1 METLT
6 ETPPL
11 GLVGGQLVRKPR
23 PLDVGNGITTGLP
36 FESFKFQILTWCC
49 VGKSDCCFCG
59 NANIYLISLFVLIS
73 THSSKE
79 KENSR
84 DLK

>member
-1 METLT
+1 MEGGNLIVPILL
-6 ETPPL
+6 PPGWRPSQKLPSL

-49 VGKSDCCFCG
+49 VGKSDCF
-59 NANIYLISLFVLIS
+59 AFVAML
-73 THSSKE
+73 TYT
-79 KENSR
+79 
-84 DLK
+84 